1 MTSLVGAAEAAQVA
15 PHQLIVRPR
24 PEHVRELVGRPI
36 EDRRDVF
43 TRAASAAQRTG
54 DVKRLRGQ
62 ALSDL
67 MQLRSERTAAKAAG
81 RVPAF
86 CPPEGG
92 VKLSDK
98 DVMDA
103 MQAVPEAARERT
115 DTKDAWRSYMAH
127 RFPCRT

>member
-1 MTSLVGAAEAAQVA
+1 MTAGALA
-15 PHQLIVRPR
+15 LTI
-24 PEHVRELVGRPI
+24 
-36 EDRRDVF
+36 
-43 TRAASAAQRTG
+43 ASAAHAIPVSVFLAQADVARAKG
-54 DVKRLRGQ
+54 FAALLSSDVKRLRGQ